1 MLTPI
6 VGRATVIAALRTAVD
21 DVIGGSAAVVLFCG
35 EPGIGKSTLAREAVD
50 FAGARGA
57 VAA

>member
-1 MLTPI
+1 VLTPI

-21 DVIGGSAAVVLFCG
+21 DVIRGSAAVVLLCG